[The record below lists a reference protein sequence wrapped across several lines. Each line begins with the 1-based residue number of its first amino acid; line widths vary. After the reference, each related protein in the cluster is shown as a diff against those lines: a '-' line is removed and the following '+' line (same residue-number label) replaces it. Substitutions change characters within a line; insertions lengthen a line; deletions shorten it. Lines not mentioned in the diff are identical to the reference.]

1 MVRKTFTRNKLNS
14 EKGVTGVDIV
24 VSVTMIV
31 ISIAVVMAIFVNI
44 SSTSREVNRTSGAT
58 RMATNIL
65 ENIELMYYEDFI
77 KYLKEDLS
85 HKTYDLNGTTKNIY
99 TEETYGVSDYNGTYL
114 IPGEEFTGEKFFNTK
129 IPNGY
134 TLKLVVSNVYGENN
148 TTKYDL
154 VRKVNVS
161 ILFDASG
168 REKDVTL
175 STTKTFERLDSLYNK
190 STNDLKC
197 FHNMKTADVQKYNN
211 NVSSG
216 KAAIMYV
223 EETNVSGTIKY
234 KTNTDL
240 SSTYSYGEYIT
251 DEIKP
256 VMAVINHNDNIQSGY
271 VKDTRKD
278 QIYIWVPSH
287 KIETI
292 GGTEKIIYEY
302 ETYKIGRIKVDKTN
316 IVDGVTLPFITAKK
330 SVEVNGNNIGFKTA
344 TGESLTGVWVSI
356 EKLNTYKL
364 ATATDFE
371 KKLYN
376 YCKKFVDYELINGI

>member
-175 STTKTFERLDSLYNK
+175 STTKTFERLDTSYNLPIKEKKYFTELNSASK
-190 STNDLKC
+190 SKDFDDYGLT
-197 FHNMKTADVQKYNN
+197 
-211 NVSSG
+211 
-216 KAAIMYV
+216 YV
-223 EETNVSGTIKY
+223 EEISATKCKAVSNIP
-234 KTNTDL
+234 DDCF
-240 SSTYSYGEYIT
+240 YGANSA
-251 DEIKP
+251 KP
-256 VMAVINHNDNIQSGY
+256 VMMIINRNNKY
-271 VKDTRKD
+271 VKSSDKTIINLND
-278 QIYIWVPSH
+278 IYVWIPSL
-287 KIETI
+287 KMNDL
-292 GGTEKIIYEY
+292 GPANVLYEY
-302 ETYKIGRIKVDKTN
+302 ETFGIARVSVKKKNSVDGIEKTFFTVDKN
-316 IVDGVTLPFITAKK
+316 IMIDGYGL
-330 SVEVNGNNIGFKTA
+330 GFKADDNTRLEGKWITVGA
-344 TGESLTGVWVSI
+344 LESNSVTPDIKNFWENYVDT
-356 EKLNTYKL
+356 ELNN
-364 ATATDFE
+364 D
-371 KKLYN
+371 
-376 YCKKFVDYELINGI
+376 